1 MERYLTRWLDIPDL
15 RRIEVYETHGGY
27 CALRKALFEMTP
39 EQIVNEVK
47 NSNLRGRG
55 GAAFPTGVKW
65 SFIPK
70 DSKKPVYVCCNAD
83 ESEPGTFANRY
94 ELENDPHAIIEGILI
109 ACRAV
114 GAHTCFVYMRGEFFT
129 QKQIFETALGEA
141 RARGYLGPDVMGSG
155 FGVEITVHR
164 GAGAYICGE
173 ETGLLESLE
182 GKRAYPRNRPPF
194 PAVQGAFGCPTV
206 VNNIETLSNVPHIIA
221 RGAEWYKTMGPV
233 TSPGNKLF
241 CLSGHVNKPGLYE
254 LAMGFPLKDLI
265 YGVGGGI
272 LDGRALKAVIPGGSS
287 FPVFTA
293 EEAMKVNMDF
303 DSVRAAGS
311 LMGTAG
317 VMVMHDGTCMV
328 EVLQTVAHF
337 YHHESCGQCTP
348 CREGTGWIEKLLIEL
363 EAGRGRIEDL
373 QTLLSVA
380 TNMEGNTICVL
391 ADSLS
396 MPVKSFIPKFRSEFE
411 DHVRLGRCPFKEN
424 GATLHVTS
432 GDGDVHGPAAVSPN
446 NANLHTTEADAE
458 ADN

>member
-15 RRIEVYETHGGY
+15 RRIEVFEAHGGY
-27 CALRKALFEMTP
+27 RALRKALFEMTP
-39 EQIVNEVK
+39 EQIINEVK

-55 GAAFPTGVKW
+55 GAAFPTGMKW

-94 ELENDPHAIIEGILI
+94 ELENDPHTIIEGILI

-114 GAHTCFVYMRGEFFT
+114 GAHTCFVYMRGEFFN
-129 QKQIFETALGEA
+129 QKQIFETALAEA
-141 RARGYLGPDVMGSG
+141 RARGYVGPDVMGSG
-155 FGVEITVHR
+155 FGAEIYVHR

-194 PAVQGAFGCPTV
+194 PAIQGAFGCPTV
-206 VNNIETLSNVPHIIA
+206 VNNIETLSNIPHIIA
-221 RGAEWYKTMGPV
+221 RGADWYRSIGPEK
-233 TSPGNKLF
+233 SPGNKLF

-254 LAMGFPLKDLI
+254 LPMGFALRDLI
-265 YGVGGGI
+265 YEIGGGI
-272 LDGRALKAVIPGGSS
+272 LDGRRLKGVIPGGSS

-317 VMVMHDGTCMV
+317 VIVMHDGTCMV
-328 EVLQTVAHF
+328 DVLKTIAHF

-348 CREGTGWIEKLLIEL
+348 CREGTGWIEKLLIEI
-363 EAGRGRIEDL
+363 EAGRGRMQDL
-373 QTLLSVA
+373 ETLLSVA

-396 MPVKSFIPKFRSEFE
+396 MPVKSFIPKYRAEFE
-411 DHVRLGRCPFKEN
+411 EHVRLGRCPFSE
-424 GATLHVTS
+424 GAPLNLTAAA
-432 GDGDVHGPAAVSPN
+432 DGAAAGAHEPSAERRDAGV
-446 NANLHTTEADAE
+446 AD
-458 ADN
+458 

>member
-1 MERYLTRWLDIPDL
+1 MERLLTRWLEIPDL
-15 RRIEVYETHGGY
+15 RRLDVYEAHGGY
-27 CALRKALFEMTP
+27 QALRKALFEMTP

-70 DSKKPVYVCCNAD
+70 ESKKPVYVCCNAD

-94 ELENDPHAIIEGILI
+94 QLENDPHAIIEGILI
-109 ACRAV
+109 CCRAV
-114 GAHTCFVYMRGEFFT
+114 GSHTCFVYLRGEFSV
-129 QKQIFETALGEA
+129 QKQRLDAAIAEA
-141 RARGYLGPDVMGSG
+141 RAKGYVGKNIMGSG
-155 FGVEITVHR
+155 FDVEIWTHR

-194 PAVQGAFGCPTV
+194 PAIQGAFGCPTV
-206 VNNIETLSNVPHIIA
+206 VNNVETLSNIPHIIT
-221 RGAEWYKTMGPV
+221 RGADWYKAIGPEK
-233 TSPGNKLF
+233 SPGPKLF
-241 CLSGHVNKPGLYE
+241 CLSGHVNRPGLYE
-254 LAMGFPLKDLI
+254 LPMGYPLKDLI
-265 YGVGGGI
+265 YEVGGGI
-272 LDGRALKAVIPGGSS
+272 LGGKKLKAVIPGGSS

-293 EEAMKVNMDF
+293 EEAVKVNMDF

-317 VMVMHDGTCMV
+317 VMVMHEDTCMV
-328 EVLQTVAHF
+328 DALKTIAHF

-348 CREGTGWIEKLLIEL
+348 CREGCGWIEKLLTDL
-363 EAGRGRIEDL
+363 EAGRGKMEDL
-373 QTLLSVA
+373 QVLIDVA

-396 MPVKSFIPKFRSEFE
+396 MPVKSFVPKFRSEFE
-411 DHVRLGRCPFKEN
+411 DHVRLGRCPFKQG
-424 GATLHVTS
+424 GAK
-432 GDGDVHGPAAVSPN
+432 PAIA
-446 NANLHTTEADAE
+446 A
-458 ADN
+458 

>member
-1 MERYLTRWLDIPDL
+1 MERILTRWLDIPDL
-15 RRIEVYETHGGY
+15 RKLDVYRAHGGY
-27 CALRKALFEMTP
+27 AALKKALTEMTP
-39 EQIVNEVK
+39 EEIINEVK

-55 GAAFPTGVKW
+55 GAAFPTGTKW
-65 SFIPK
+65 SFIPR

-94 ELENDPHAIIEGILI
+94 QLENDPHAIIEGILI

-114 GAHTCFVYMRGEFFT
+114 NAHICYVYLRGEFNV
-129 QKQIFETALGEA
+129 QKRILDQAIAEA
-141 RARGYLGPDVMGSG
+141 RAQNIVGKNILGSG
-155 FGVEITVHR
+155 FDAEIYTHR

-194 PAVQGAFGCPTV
+194 PAIQGAFGCPTV
-206 VNNIETLSNVPHIIA
+206 VNNVETLSNVPHIIA
-221 RGAEWYKTMGPV
+221 RGAEWYRSIGPEK
-233 TSPGNKLF
+233 SPGPKLF

-254 LAMGFPLKDLI
+254 LPMGFPLKDLI
-265 YGVGGGI
+265 YDVGGGI
-272 LDGRALKAVIPGGSS
+272 LGGKKLKAVIPGGSS

-317 VMVMHDGTCMV
+317 VMVMREDTCMV
-328 EVLQTVAHF
+328 DVLKTIAHF

-348 CREGTGWIEKLLIEL
+348 CREGCGWIEKLMIDL
-363 EAGRGRIEDL
+363 EAGRGRMEDL
-373 QTLLSVA
+373 QILLDVA
-380 TNMEGNTICVL
+380 SNMEGNTICVL

-396 MPVKSFIPKFRSEFE
+396 MPVKSFIPKFRAEFE
-411 DHVRLGRCPFKEN
+411 EHIKLKRCPFR
-424 GATLHVTS
+424 
-432 GDGDVHGPAAVSPN
+432 
-446 NANLHTTEADAE
+446 DAE
-458 ADN
+458 TGLSAAAAS

>member
-15 RRIEVYETHGGY
+15 RRLSVYEAHEGY
-27 CALRKALFEMTP
+27 QAARKAFHELTP
-39 EQIVNEVK
+39 EQIINEVK
-47 NSNLRGRG
+47 ASNLRGRG

-94 ELENDPHAIIEGILI
+94 QLENDPHAIIEGILI
-109 ACRAV
+109 TCKAV
-114 GAHTCFVYMRGEFFT
+114 GAHTCFVYLRGEFT
-129 QKQIFETALGEA
+129 LQKQRLDEA
-141 RARGYLGPDVMGSG
+141 IAEAYAKGYLGKSVMGSG
-155 FGVEITVHR
+155 FAVDIYTHR

-194 PAVQGAFGCPTV
+194 PAIAGAFGCPTV
-206 VNNIETLSNVPHIIA
+206 VNNVETLTNVPWIIL
-221 RGAEWYKTMGPV
+221 RGADWYRSIGPEK
-233 TSPGNKLF
+233 SPGPKLF

-254 LAMGFPLKDLI
+254 LPMGYPLKDLI
-265 YGVGGGI
+265 YDVGGGI
-272 LDGRALKAVIPGGSS
+272 LDGRQLKAVIPGGSS

-293 EEAMKVNMDF
+293 EEALKVNMDF

-328 EVLQTVAHF
+328 EALRIVAHF

-348 CREGTGWIEKLLIEL
+348 CREGTGWIEKLLTDL
-363 EAGRGRIEDL
+363 EAGRGNEADL
-373 QTLLSVA
+373 DKLISIA
-380 TNMEGNTICVL
+380 NNMEGNTICVL

-396 MPVKSFIPKFRSEFE
+396 MPVKSFVPKFKDEFLA
-411 DHVRLGRCPFKEN
+411 HVKLRGCPF
-424 GATLHVTS
+424 GPRHVS
-432 GDGDVHGPAAVSPN
+432 RPLAAAS
-446 NANLHTTEADAE
+446 
-458 ADN
+458 